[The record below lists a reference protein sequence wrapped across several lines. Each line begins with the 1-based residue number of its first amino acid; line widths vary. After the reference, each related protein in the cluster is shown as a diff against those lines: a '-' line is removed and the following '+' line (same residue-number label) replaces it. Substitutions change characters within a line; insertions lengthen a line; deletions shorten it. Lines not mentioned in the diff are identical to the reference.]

1 MMKGNSDIMYGAKD
15 FERYHSGHMSG
26 AEMYA
31 LEKAAIAD
39 PFLQEALEG
48 YAYTQH
54 AESDIDNLQSRLNNS
69 ILEKKEKRIAYWN
82 KNLFLKAA
90 VLIAFLAGAAF
101 IFLMQNNKG
110 LENNNLAS
118 STPSEIKE
126 INADK
131 NQTTTTNDVAIQEQP
146 DAAAA
151 PVIEL
156 NKDDAENKI
165 AEVVKPK
172 PNTNPKSPSAKA
184 ESLAEVNL
192 RSVAP
197 NAKWKNGDGNFLVKG
212 KVVNEQGEP
221 IPFATILTEKEQ
233 INTDI
238 TGNYAALVKDS
249 SIYGNVVASGYQPQQ
264 KQFNYNLP
272 ETIILKN
279 EVAKADKVL
288 QQKKSESAKAI
299 VKIRGNASVSSQE
312 EVTNNLLIPGN
323 GWEAYKQY
331 LQDSVRFQNDKREL
345 VELSFTVNAAGRPQ
359 EIKVVDGLCL
369 PCNQEAIR
377 LLKDGPDWKPIPQ
390 GKGLLKVQF

>member
-15 FERYHSGHMSG
+15 FERYHSGNMSG

-48 YAYTQH
+48 YAHTQH
-54 AESDIDNLQSRLNNS
+54 AESDIDNLQYRLNNS

-146 DAAAA
+146 NAAAA

-156 NKDDAENKI
+156 NKEDAENKI
-165 AEVVKPK
+165 AEVVKPI
-172 PNTNPKSPSAKA
+172 PNTNPKSPNAKA

-197 NAKWKNGDGNFLVKG
+197 TAKRKNGDDNFLVKG

-288 QQKKSESAKAI
+288 QQKTSESAKAI
-299 VKIRGNASVSSQE
+299 VKVRGISSVNSQE
-312 EVTNNLLIPGN
+312 EVTNNILIPGN

-345 VELSFTVNAAGRPQ
+345 VQLTFTVNAAGRPQ

>member
-1 MMKGNSDIMYGAKD
+1 MKGKIDIDFGAQD
-15 FERYHSGHMSG
+15 FERYYSGNMTG
-26 AEMYA
+26 KEMHA
-31 LEKAAIAD
+31 LEKATLED
-39 PFLQEALEG
+39 PFLKEAMEG
-48 YAYTQH
+48 YAFTKNATGDMQ
-54 AESDIDNLQSRLNNS
+54 SLQERLSNR
-69 ILEKKEKRIAYWN
+69 IQEKKETRIGYWN

-90 VLIAFLAGAAF
+90 ILIAFLAGAAF

-118 STPSEIKE
+118 STPSELKE
-126 INADK
+126 INA
-131 NQTTTTNDVAIQEQP
+131 NNYQTTTTNDVAIQQQP
-146 DAAAA
+146 AAASA

-165 AEVVKPK
+165 AEVVKPL
-172 PNTNPKSPSAKA
+172 PNPSLKSPNVKE

-197 NAKWKNGDGNFLVKG
+197 NAKRKNGDGNFLVKG
-212 KVVNEQGEP
+212 KVINEQGEP
-221 IPFATILTEKEQ
+221 IPFATIVTKKEQ

-238 TGNYAALVKDS
+238 TGNFSALVKDS

-299 VKIRGNASVSSQE
+299 VKIRGNTSVSAQE
-312 EVTNNLLIPGN
+312 EVTNNILIPGN

-345 VELSFTVNAAGRPQ
+345 VQLTFTVNAAGRPQ